1 MVSIQGAI
9 TVKLHYSLFR
19 CQLPDGV
26 TKILNLEAISQISI
40 EANAL
45 GKLSYWVFLLDGES
59 VLLPEAIGH
68 SLERA
73 WSIFLTAKHAQH
85 HAQQFI
91 PNGIA
96 SFPMV
101 KSALMVDS
109 FLADAAHN
117 AHWDSEYL
125 DDQPIPFT

>member
-1 MVSIQGAI
+1 M
-9 TVKLHYSLFR
+9 KLHYSLFR
-19 CQLPDGV
+19 CQTPDGV
-26 TKILNLEAISQISI
+26 SKIINLDCISQVSI
-40 EANAL
+40 EANST

-85 HAQQFI
+85 HATQFI
-91 PNGIA
+91 PNGIP

-101 KSALMVDS
+101 RSALMVDT

-117 AHWDSEYL
+117 AHLHSGVEE
-125 DDQPIPFT
+125 